1 MFCYFHP
8 FLRLFAFP
16 KHLLYI
22 IILKKYVGEVLD
34 GQKFQTAR
42 VSASWRKSE
51 AVEYVGN
58 VFELPEDYIKYS
70 DPTVDKTALK
80 KALKNGEEIEGAR
93 LVIRQNLQI
102 K

>member
-1 MFCYFHP
+1 MSVKSLTGRSSRQRVYQH
-8 FLRLFAFP
+8 
-16 KHLLYI
+16 H
-22 IILKKYVGEVLD
+22 GEH
-34 GQKFQTAR
+34 
-42 VSASWRKSE
+42 
-51 AVEYVGN
+51 VGN
-58 VFELPEDYIKYS
+58 VLALPEDYIKYS